1 MNVHSSFQAATP
13 FDSIAESYD
22 KTFTESFVGRSQR
35 NLVWREMDQ
44 VFRPGQR
51 VLEINCGTGVD
62 AAHLAQRGARVFAC
76 DVSSAMIRVAR
87 QRAASMGLGERIE
100 FHTMPTEEIQKLSK
114 MPPFDGLLS
123 NFAGLNCVLNLESVV
138 QGLAHLLKPG
148 AYALFCIFGKYCAW
162 EMLWNAGRGD
172 LRKAFR
178 RLRNA
183 TESYSIGGQRL
194 HVNYWSIGQL
204 QRAFSRY
211 FRLKRQIGLG
221 IVVPPSYLESLTTR
235 FPAIFRAAAKV
246 DHSISSFPVFRSLAD
261 HALLIFERS

>member
-1 MNVHSSFQAATP
+1 MNGSSAFQAATP

-35 NLVWREMDQ
+35 NLVWKEMDQ

-51 VLEINCGTGVD
+51 ILEINCGTGVD
-62 AAHLAQRGARVFAC
+62 AAHLAQRGVQVFAC
-76 DVSSAMIRVAR
+76 DASSAMIRVAR

-100 FHTMPTEEIQKLSK
+100 FHTMPTEEIHRFTQ

-123 NFAGLNCVLNLESVV
+123 NFAGLNCVLNLESAA
-138 QGLAHLLKPG
+138 QNLAHLLKPG
-148 AYALFCIFGKYCAW
+148 AYALFCIFGKHCAW
-162 EMLWNAGRGD
+162 EMLWNIGCGD
-172 LRKAFR
+172 SRKAFR

-183 TESYSIGGQRL
+183 TQSYIIGGRRL
-194 HVNYWSIGQL
+194 NVNYWSIGQL

-211 FRLKRQIGLG
+211 FCLKRQIGLG

-246 DHSISSFPVFRSLAD
+246 DRNISNFPVFRSLAD
-261 HALLIFERS
+261 HVLLIFARS